1 MKILLV
7 GPSSR
12 VRNFDHNYFKKK
24 KEENYKI
31 VSYSASIKY
40 FKEINFK
47 PDYFSFLDPYT
58 IAVDIDSYEKD
69 SFLNNINLLVADFYE
84 DNFEKFYNC
93 GLTCGR
99 LLKNKSL
106 TRRVQNLD
114 FNNIFNNVHK
124 YDVNSV
130 NMGNNNFESYKWS
143 NEYEFGKNAIFFS
156 SYGRFNTDKFSCFLL
171 PLVLYHFK
179 NIDSIT
185 CVGFGDLDVERCF
198 PDPLQP
204 DKKMIGYEEF
214 KYSFNLLWPI
224 IKDYLKCNKIDIIFE
239 NENYFSKAF

>member
-40 FKEINFK
+40 FKEIDFK

-58 IAVDIDSYEKD
+58 IGQDIDLYEKGR
-69 SFLNNINLLVADFYE
+69 FLNDVNLLIADLYE
-84 DNFEKFYNC
+84 NNFQKFFSC
-93 GLTCGR
+93 GLTCGK
-99 LLKNKSL
+99 LLRDRNL
-106 TRRVQNLD
+106 VYRFQNLD
-114 FNNIFNNVHK
+114 FNKVFNNVYK
-124 YDVNSV
+124 YDLTSTII
-130 NMGNNNFESYKWS
+130 S
-143 NEYEFGKNAIFFS
+143 NENLDYKYEFDKKAIFFS
-156 SYGRFNTDKFSCFLL
+156 SYKKFNTDKFSCFLL
-171 PLVLYHFK
+171 PLVLHHFK

-198 PDPLQP
+198 PDPLRP

-214 KYSFNLLWPI
+214 KHSFNLLWPI
-224 IKDYLKCNKIDIIFE
+224 IKDYLKCNRIDIIFE
-239 NENYFSKAF
+239 NENYFSKVFKL